1 MTCCSWILVGGENL
15 GDVEM
20 GLLESGVKQVGSVVA
35 VARGVGSGFD
45 QSTKKF
51 IQEKLL
57 KEAPPV
63 EERLK
68 LVAALTSRATWVFK
82 MLFKML
88 WEDGYFWDSMWF
100 DCEKEVAKCRPLS
113 SIQCGAMWVSTDV
126 NDRGEAAMG
135 TILQWT

>member
-1 MTCCSWILVGGENL
+1 
-15 GDVEM
+15 M

-35 VARGVGSGFD
+35 VARGVGSRFD

-68 LVAALTSRATWVFK
+68 LVADTHKQMQAPHLHS
-82 MLFKML
+82 LFH
-88 WEDGYFWDSMWF
+88 
-100 DCEKEVAKCRPLS
+100 
-113 SIQCGAMWVSTDV
+113 
-126 NDRGEAAMG
+126 
-135 TILQWT
+135 

>member
-1 MTCCSWILVGGENL
+1 
-15 GDVEM
+15 M

-68 LVAALTSRATWVFK
+68 LVADTHKQSHMGFK

-88 WEDGYFWDSMWF
+88 WEDGYFWDLMWF
-100 DCEKEVAKCRPLS
+100 DCEKEVAKCRPC
-113 SIQCGAMWVSTDV
+113 QVFNVG
-126 NDRGEAAMG
+126 
-135 TILQWT
+135 